1 MEAAMATEDREDDW
15 QLRDSELAL
24 MDAIKTILEIIMTAG
39 IAKPSLID
47 KMLDQQTQKYMQKRM
62 PNAVVVM
69 GLIRKFVKD
78 EQREEHRKQLRKI
91 LRESPAGSA

>member
-47 KMLDQQTQKYMQKRM
+47 KCLTSRLKNTCKSGCQT
-62 PNAVVVM
+62 P
-69 GLIRKFVKD
+69 
-78 EQREEHRKQLRKI
+78 
-91 LRESPAGSA
+91 SW